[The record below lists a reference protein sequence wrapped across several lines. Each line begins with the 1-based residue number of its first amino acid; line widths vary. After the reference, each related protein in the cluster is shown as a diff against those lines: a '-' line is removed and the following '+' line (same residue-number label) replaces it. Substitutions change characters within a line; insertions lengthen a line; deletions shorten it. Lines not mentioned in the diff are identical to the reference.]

1 MIVVNKKPNIT
12 HLPYAAG
19 KRRGVFSFAPGQNQI
34 DPEIWQ
40 AVKETAGKKRMQ
52 AHYAKFLKPI
62 GEETDAP
69 VDPSTLNA
77 EDFID
82 LIGGAM
88 EPALLD
94 RYAQVENGRRGGP
107 RKTVM
112 EAIERQTAEIR
123 AIDDAKRS
131 GA

>member
-1 MIVVNKKPNIT
+1 MIVVNKKPNLT
-12 HLPYAAG
+12 HLPYAVG
-19 KRRGVFSFAPGQNQI
+19 KRRGVFSFKPGQNPI

-52 AHYAKFLKPI
+52 VHYSHFLKPF
-62 GEETDAP
+62 GEENDAP
-69 VDPSTLNA
+69 VDPAALNA

-88 EPALLD
+88 ELALLD
-94 RYAQVENGRRGGP
+94 RYAQVEKSRKGGP
-107 RKTVM
+107 RKSVM
-112 EAIERQTAEIR
+112 EAIDKQAAEIR